1 MAVLC
6 KVPDIGQ
13 QRTLGLCAPF
23 GAKNKEWRGS
33 NSEVV
38 LGKSRESMDDP
49 TFKLETVNKLLQ
61 QFFRDKQKTKCTGDA
76 LKLMAELL
84 RIFIAE
90 GVARAA
96 QQAKVESSPTVE
108 TDHLEKILPQ
118 LLLDF

>member
-1 MAVLC
+1 MV
-6 KVPDIGQ
+6 
-13 QRTLGLCAPF
+13 
-23 GAKNKEWRGS
+23 
-33 NSEVV
+33 
-38 LGKSRESMDDP
+38 DP

-61 QFFRDKQKTKCTGDA
+61 NFFQDKQKTKCTGDA

-84 RIFIAE
+84 KIFVAE
-90 GVARAA
+90 GAARAA